1 MEKHPIGEL
10 METTMSKIRQMVDA
24 NTVIGQPITAADGI
38 VLVPVSKV
46 TFGFAS
52 GGSDFSSKQPSADP
66 NFGGGAGAGVK
77 ITPVA
82 FLVIKNGEVSVLS
95 VTPPADT
102 LVDKLLEGI
111 PELAQKISALFEKKT
126 EEA

>member
-52 GGSDFSSKQPSADP
+52 GGSDFSPKQPSADP

>member
-24 NTVIGQPITAADGI
+24 NTVIGQPITAAEGI